1 MLEVWFNPER
11 SGRLYLV
18 HNEGAL
24 TRGKRYYNTYR
35 TVVNTGFSEQG
46 NNTLF
51 IKKRM
56 VGGGGRNKIYQLR
69 KVYTWTKSM
78 HTGIFTFSVF
88 IGN

>member
-18 HNEGAL
+18 HDEGAL

-46 NNTLF
+46 NNILF
-51 IKKRM
+51 IKKGWWR
-56 VGGGGRNKIYQLR
+56 GGGRNKIDHLR

>member
-35 TVVNTGFSEQG
+35 TDVNTGISEQG

-51 IKKRM
+51 IKKGWW
-56 VGGGGRNKIYQLR
+56 GGGGRNKIYHLR
-69 KVYTWTKSM
+69 KVSTWTKSM